1 MGPWSH
7 DRPVAA
13 PVLHPHSSSGR
24 EGCGPTLGHNEQVEM
39 RQFLTSPQSELA
51 ARIERAFL
59 EESRASIVS
68 VYLFGS
74 HAEERS
80 HRER

>member
-1 MGPWSH
+1 
-7 DRPVAA
+7 
-13 PVLHPHSSSGR
+13 
-24 EGCGPTLGHNEQVEM
+24 M

-59 EESRASIVS
+59 EESRAGIVS

>member
-1 MGPWSH
+1 
-7 DRPVAA
+7 
-13 PVLHPHSSSGR
+13 
-24 EGCGPTLGHNEQVEM
+24 M
-39 RQFLTSPQSELA
+39 RQSLTSPQSELP

-59 EESRASIVS
+59 EESRAGIVS